1 MSKRKKIF
9 LITGIAAG
17 LVLSVILLLIL
28 FGGEP
33 EAGPDGLTE
42 GETSQTGTDSSDRAE
57 ILPTQRNIDLFGQA
71 PAREPNSAVLT
82 QIATIFAERFNSYSN
97 QNNNSHLKD
106 AAALATE
113 RMADWIKTQT
123 VEQASVYRG
132 VTTRVYTAKVEELL
146 AARAVVAVGAQ
157 VTTIVRDSRVSEFKT
172 ATVELVLAGAEWKV
186 DRFVWNE

>member
-1 MSKRKKIF
+1 MLSKRKKIF
-9 LITGIAAG
+9 LITGIGAGLILALSLFLLFSREPGPDDGIGDQAAG
-17 LVLSVILLLIL
+17 SSS
-28 FGGEP
+28 GEP
-33 EAGPDGLTE
+33 AEERPTE
-42 GETSQTGTDSSDRAE
+42 R
-57 ILPTQRNIDLFGQA
+57 RIDLFGQA
-71 PAREPNSAVLT
+71 PARAPNSALIT
-82 QIATIFAERFNSYSN
+82 QIATIFIERFQSYSN

-157 VTTIVRDSRVSEFKT
+157 VTTIARDSRVSEFKT